1 MNLVFEKSDED
12 DLSETQKIE
21 TRVTFDCA
29 TRGIVENGQ
38 KFKKE
43 EIKNIL
49 LRVSKI
55 FKVIIF
61 NRSRQSKNQ
70 DICF

>member
-1 MNLVFEKSDED
+1 MNWIFEKKSDED

-38 KFKKE
+38 KFKKR
-43 EIKNIL
+43 K
-49 LRVSKI
+49 
-55 FKVIIF
+55 
-61 NRSRQSKNQ
+61 
-70 DICF
+70 